1 MTKIIFDEM
10 IDIWDEAPEVN
21 TNVVFI
27 EDEGPSAD
35 GELPI
40 RGGTLNQI
48 IKRLT
53 NENKPG
59 NFLLFF
65 IYASGE
71 TGLISS
77 LLFPFS
83 FFPQSYDL

>member
-1 MTKIIFDEM
+1 V
-10 IDIWDEAPEVN
+10 PEVCV
-21 TNVVFI
+21 NVVFI

-59 NFLLFF
+59 K
-65 IYASGE
+65 
-71 TGLISS
+71 
-77 LLFPFS
+77 
-83 FFPQSYDL
+83 